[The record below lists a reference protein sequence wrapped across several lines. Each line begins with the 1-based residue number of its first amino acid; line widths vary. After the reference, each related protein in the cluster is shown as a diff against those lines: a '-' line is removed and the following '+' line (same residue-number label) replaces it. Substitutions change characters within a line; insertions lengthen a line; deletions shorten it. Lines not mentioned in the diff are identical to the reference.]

1 MLNEQKRADA
11 SRTLASFAA
20 TALSWSQ
27 SGKRSYALLQL
38 SSDGPLEAI
47 SGALPEARID
57 EPPLAVMAVRLS
69 MAAARPAVFGALG
82 GPGRPLGVVDAYL
95 DGDGIIV
102 EFDAQKTPLMLI
114 VDTIDGELS
123 NAPGRSIVPLVP
135 LSDDNIAAF
144 AAAALH
150 APQLDAARI
159 LERHIEPL
167 LSREAT
173 G

>member
-1 MLNEQKRADA
+1 
-11 SRTLASFAA
+11 
-20 TALSWSQ
+20 
-27 SGKRSYALLQL
+27 
-38 SSDGPLEAI
+38 
-47 SGALPEARID
+47 
-57 EPPLAVMAVRLS
+57 
-69 MAAARPAVFGALG
+69 
-82 GPGRPLGVVDAYL
+82 
-95 DGDGIIV
+95 
-102 EFDAQKTPLMLI
+102 
-114 VDTIDGELS
+114 
-123 NAPGRSIVPLVP
+123 VP

>member
-1 MLNEQKRADA
+1 
-11 SRTLASFAA
+11 
-20 TALSWSQ
+20 
-27 SGKRSYALLQL
+27 
-38 SSDGPLEAI
+38 
-47 SGALPEARID
+47 
-57 EPPLAVMAVRLS
+57 
-69 MAAARPAVFGALG
+69 
-82 GPGRPLGVVDAYL
+82 
-95 DGDGIIV
+95 
-102 EFDAQKTPLMLI
+102 LI

-135 LSDDNIAAF
+135 LSDENIAAF

-167 LSREAT
+167 LAREAT